1 MTYMKIKTQTGTA
14 MILMTEVVA
23 IVRRHHDNIS
33 MAMSKIDLHMR
44 SGTIFVI
51 PNYNEEDYNALLN
64 MWEMFNRDNWNGR
77 SPGYVEGGE
86 MHEL

>member
-23 IVRRHHDNIS
+23 IVRRQQE
-33 MAMSKIDLHMR
+33 IDLHMR

-51 PNYNEEDYNALLN
+51 PDYNSEDYGALLN
-64 MWEMFNRDNWNGR
+64 MWEMFNRENWWGDDEVPR
-77 SPGYVEGGE
+77 SPGYVEGGKMRE
-86 MHEL
+86 I

>member
-23 IVRRHHDNIS
+23 IVRRQQE
-33 MAMSKIDLHMR
+33 IDLHMR

-51 PNYNEEDYNALLN
+51 PDYNSEDYGA
-64 MWEMFNRDNWNGR
+64 
-77 SPGYVEGGE
+77 
-86 MHEL
+86 

>member
-23 IVRRHHDNIS
+23 IVRRHQSLTEYHE
-33 MAMSKIDLHMR
+33 IDLHMK

-51 PNYNEEDYNALLN
+51 PNYNQEDYQALLN
-64 MWEMFNRDNWNGR
+64 MWEMFNRDNWNSR
-77 SPGYVEGGE
+77 SPGFVEGGE